1 MQDLNKNRSKV
12 FIGLFILFYIVYLIR
27 VGSLQLS
34 GDKYEIKAI
43 NNALNKI
50 TLYPSRSVIY
60 DRNKNIIAKNFVMY
74 DLFAFPKDLDS
85 NNRQFV
91 CEVLNI
97 DTALYEKL
105 LIETWIQSRKRRK
118 NNAYDR
124 SALFYSNLSE
134 KQYTIL
140 RENLY
145 KLRGFYVEPR
155 TDRAYNIQGGAHA
168 LGYLGEASESLLKE
182 DSYYQPG
189 DLVGITGIEKYYE
202 EIFRGV
208 KGVKTVWQDRTYKER
223 GEVNNE
229 SFNIPAISGPDVIST
244 LDVNLQ
250 RYAELLF
257 QGKRGSIVAIEPKT
271 GEVLVFVNKPD
282 FNPNE
287 LVGKE
292 RNKAFRKM
300 LIDPKKPLYNRAVKG
315 VYPPGSTVKT
325 VLALIGLQEGI
336 IVPST
341 RKGCAGG
348 YHMGSIVI
356 GCHGHPSPLDVIGSI
371 QISCN
376 AYYCDL
382 FRQII
387 DHPQYGNVH
396 EGYRVLEKHWRSFGL
411 GNPTGI
417 DLLGEAKGNI
427 PSVEGL
433 AKRHGKKWR
442 SSQVVSLGIG
452 QGEIL
457 LTPLQLANVAAILA
471 NRGYY
476 YTPHLVKSIEGN
488 TDTSWLRKFRQI
500 HRTTINPQHF
510 ETVIEGM
517 SKVMQPGGT
526 GNGTGIPGIYICC
539 KTGTAQ
545 NPHGKDHSLFISFAP
560 RNNPKIAV
568 AVIVENAGFG
578 STYAAPIS
586 NLVIEKYL
594 YPDTNTR
601 VPYLL
606 ERIKNSVIE
615 PQ

>member
-1 MQDLNKNRSKV
+1 MQDLNKNRSRV
-12 FIGLFILFYIVYLIR
+12 FIAIFILFYLVYLVK
-27 VGSLQLS
+27 VGSLQLL
-34 GDKYEIKAI
+34 GDRYEIKAI

-60 DRNKNIIAKNFVMY
+60 DRNHNIIAKNFVMY
-74 DLFAFPKDLDS
+74 DLFAFPREIDS
-85 NNRQFV
+85 TNKSFI
-91 CEVLNI
+91 CKVLQI
-97 DTALYEKL
+97 DTANYEKL
-105 LIETWIQSRKRRK
+105 LLETWIKSRKRRK

-134 KQYTIL
+134 QQYTVL

-145 KLRGFYVEPR
+145 RLRGFYVEPR
-155 TDRAYNIQGGAHA
+155 TDRSYNIQGGAHA

-182 DSYYQPG
+182 DAYYQPG

-202 EIFRGV
+202 PIFRGI

-223 GEVNNE
+223 GAVNND
-229 SFNIPAISGPDVIST
+229 SFNIAAISGPDVIST
-244 LDVNLQ
+244 LDLNLQ
-250 RYAELLF
+250 QYAELLF
-257 QGKRGSIVAIEPKT
+257 KGKRGSIVAIEPQT

-282 FNPNE
+282 FDPNE

-292 RNKAFRKM
+292 RNRSFRKM

-348 YHMGSIVI
+348 YRMGSIVI
-356 GCHGHPSPLDVIGSI
+356 GCHGHPSPLDVEGSI

-382 FRQII
+382 FREII
-387 DHPQYGNVH
+387 DHPKYGNVH
-396 EGYRVLEKHWRSFGL
+396 DGYRVLEKHWRSFGL

-417 DLLGEAKGNI
+417 DLLGEDGGSI
-427 PSVEGL
+427 PTVEGL

-457 LTPLQLANVAAILA
+457 LTPLQLANVAAIIA

-476 YTPHLVKSIEGN
+476 YTPHLVKSIEGYSDLKWN
-488 TDTSWLRKFRQI
+488 EKFKVK
-500 HRTTINPQHF
+500 HTTTVESQHF
-510 ETVIEGM
+510 ETIINAM
-517 SKVMQPGGT
+517 NKVLQPGGT
-526 GNGTGIPGIYICC
+526 ANGTGIPGIEICG

-594 YPDTNTR
+594 NPDTTTK

-606 ERIKNSVIE
+606 ERLKNSVLE